1 MENIKLYNIKELSN
15 LLQTTPQTIRKYLN
29 EGRLKG
35 NKIGGKW
42 LVTEEDLKEFLKTE

>member
-1 MENIKLYNIKELSN
+1 MEEMKLYNIKELSDI
-15 LLQTTPQTIRKYLN
+15 LRTTPQTIRKYLN

-42 LVTEEDLKEFLKTE
+42 LVTEEALKKFLKVE

>member
-1 MENIKLYNIKELSN
+1 MDQVKLYNIKELSEF
-15 LLQTTPQTIRKYLN
+15 LQTTPQTIRKYLN

-42 LVTEEDLKEFLKTE
+42 LVTEEALKEFLEVK